1 MKKAYFAD
9 QLVIEMVSY
18 KWLGNK
24 IKVYVKGVSFYL
36 PYLYSYTYELERVYQ
51 TIQQRLQKKTSGN
64 Y

>member
-9 QLVIEMVSY
+9 QLAIEMVND

-24 IKVYVKGVSFYL
+24 IKVYLEGISFYL
-36 PYLYSYTYELERVYQ
+36 PYLYNDTHEFERVYQ
-51 TIQQRLQKKTSGN
+51 KIQQRLQKKTSGN